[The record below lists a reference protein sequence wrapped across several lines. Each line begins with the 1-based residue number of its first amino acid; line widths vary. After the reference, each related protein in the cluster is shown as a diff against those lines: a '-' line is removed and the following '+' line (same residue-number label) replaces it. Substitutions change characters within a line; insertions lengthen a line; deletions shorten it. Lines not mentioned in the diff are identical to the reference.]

1 MYQERELKESFEKVA
16 SVYPIV
22 AIVGA
27 RQAGKTTFLKER
39 MKTTSS
45 TYLLFDDPDVRNLFE
60 EDIKRFDKQFME
72 GKDVSILDEVQY
84 CKDAGRNLKY
94 LADTQKKLWITASS
108 EIILGKKVLSYLVGR
123 VSILKL
129 YPFSL
134 QEFLNFKQQKNADK
148 KAVQRSIWEHIMFGG
163 YPKVASV
170 DDIEL
175 KKTILRDLYETMIL
189 KDVARTFSIEDVQS
203 LEAFSRYLAINAGKL
218 LSYEKIVTDIHI
230 SFQTTKKYL
239 DALEKSYMLLRVTPF
254 YTNKIKELTKQPKI
268 FFVDTGIR
276 NTLTKTFTEPDG
288 ALFENYVFSELLKLG
303 FTPKYWRT
311 KSKAEVDL
319 VIEKNNELIAIEVK
333 LTAKPTTIEKSLRS
347 FIKTY
352 APKRAF
358 VVFYNGDK
366 GTITIEGCVV
376 HFVDVIELKNALNKP
391 EPHK

>member
-1 MYQERELKESFEKVA
+1 
-16 SVYPIV
+16 
-22 AIVGA
+22 
-27 RQAGKTTFLKER
+27 
-39 MKTTSS
+39 
-45 TYLLFDDPDVRNLFE
+45 
-60 EDIKRFDKQFME
+60 
-72 GKDVSILDEVQY
+72 
-84 CKDAGRNLKY
+84 
-94 LADTQKKLWITASS
+94 
-108 EIILGKKVLSYLVGR
+108 
-123 VSILKL
+123 
-129 YPFSL
+129 
-134 QEFLNFKQQKNADK
+134 
-148 KAVQRSIWEHIMFGG
+148 MFGG

-347 FIKTY
+347 FINTY